1 MIKSKVETQSG
12 KWNEFVPK
20 CRQANKLK
28 KAKTLFTATFLT
40 ELEFTGCRTVPCNKF
55 TCAQYDV
62 ISVCSKFTVV
72 DIISPYLRNL
82 YVLYNWTALFS
93 LSVRAAGVILTHS
106 PLSNPAHSLSADSHR
121 HSSTICYAHFQLH
134 TTRPKSSLLPAN
146 WLEIST
152 LLQLVCRYLLR
163 ELRVHWVGQIIV

>member
-40 ELEFTGCRTVPCNKF
+40 ELEFTGWRTVPCNKF

-72 DIISPYLRNL
+72 DIIISPSLRNL
-82 YVLYNWTALFS
+82 YVLYNWTAL
-93 LSVRAAGVILTHS
+93 LSVAYVLLELSSLTHHS
-106 PLSNPAHSLSADSHR
+106 PTPPILCQLTRTVIPR
-121 HSSTICYAHFQLH
+121 PFVMRTSSYIYCN
-134 TTRPKSSLLPAN
+134 SSKAAYSQQR
-146 WLEIST
+146 LEISA
-152 LLQLVCRYLLR
+152 LMQLVCRYSIYYESSLMYI
-163 ELRVHWVGQIIV
+163 E

>member
-62 ISVCSKFTVV
+62 ISVCSMFTVV
-72 DIISPYLRNL
+72 DIISPPLRNL

-93 LSVRAAGVILTHS
+93 LSVAYVLLELSSLTHHS
-106 PLSNPAHSLSADSHR
+106 PTPPILCQLTRTVIPR
-121 HSSTICYAHFQLH
+121 PFVMRTSSYI
-134 TTRPKSSLLPAN
+134 
-146 WLEIST
+146 
-152 LLQLVCRYLLR
+152 QLVQKAAFSQ
-163 ELRVHWVGQIIV
+163 QID

>member
-1 MIKSKVETQSG
+1 MIKFKVETQSG

-55 TCAQYDV
+55 TCAQYV

-72 DIISPYLRNL
+72 DIISPSIRSQPFYV

-93 LSVRAAGVILTHS
+93 LSVRAAGVIR
-106 PLSNPAHSLSADSHR
+106 HSLTTLQPRPFSVSWLAPSFLDHLLCALPVTYY
-121 HSSTICYAHFQLH
+121 SSKAAYSQ
-134 TTRPKSSLLPAN
+134 
-146 WLEIST
+146 
-152 LLQLVCRYLLR
+152 
-163 ELRVHWVGQIIV
+163 QIDKKYRL